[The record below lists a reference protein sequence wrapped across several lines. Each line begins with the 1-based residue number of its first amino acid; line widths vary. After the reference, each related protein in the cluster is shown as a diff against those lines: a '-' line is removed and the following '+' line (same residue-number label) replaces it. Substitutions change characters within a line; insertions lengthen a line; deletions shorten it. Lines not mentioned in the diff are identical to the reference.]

1 MKSTRTEFDGYT
13 EEILEPDDPP
23 AATTAKGNGYDPDPW
38 PVLDHAAYHGL
49 VGEIISV
56 LSPQTESDPIALL
69 LQFIVSFGNAIGRK
83 PYYLVE
89 ASRHYTNLFAV
100 LVGRT
105 AKSRKGT
112 SAERIRRIVEIADPD
127 WANWR
132 AQGGMSSGEGIIWA
146 VRDPIFSMKKG
157 VEELSDPGIDDKR
170 LLLDEREFFQA
181 LSVLKRD
188 GSILSRIVRDAW
200 DCRRC
205 LASMTKHLPA
215 RASEALISI
224 VGHITTEELRQTL
237 DHTSMA
243 NGYANRFL
251 FACVRR
257 SRLLPH
263 GGCTDEKETERLGQN
278 TREALDTARRL
289 DRVMMRED
297 AYRFWEEI
305 YPTLSED
312 RPGLLGAIT
321 ARAEAQTIRL
331 ALLYAL
337 LDRSPEIARVH
348 LEAALALWRY
358 CDASAHYIFGDL
370 VGDPVADAIL
380 RALRNVHPNGM
391 SRSDISGLFR
401 NHLAAG
407 KIAAALVLL
416 QAVKKVRFEMHQPH
430 IGRPCEMWFSV
441 SGKAP

>member
-1 MKSTRTEFDGYT
+1 MKRTRTEFDGYT
-13 EEILEPDDPP
+13 EELYEPDDPP
-23 AATTAKGNGYDPDPW
+23 AAASRGNGHDPDPW
-38 PVLDHAAYHGL
+38 PVLDRAAYHGL
-49 VGEIISV
+49 AGEVIAA

-69 LQFIVSFGNAIGRK
+69 LQYLVSFGNAVGRK
-83 PYYLVE
+83 PYYIVE

-100 LVGRT
+100 LVGQT

-112 SAERIRRIVEIADPD
+112 SAERIRRIFEMVDPN

-132 AQGGMSSGEGIIWA
+132 AQGGMSSGEGVIWA

-157 VEELSDPGIDDKR
+157 HEELSDPGIDDKR

-181 LSVLKRD
+181 LSVHKRD

-205 LASMTKHLPA
+205 LASMTKHSPA
-215 RASEALISI
+215 RATEALISI

-257 SRLLPH
+257 SKLLPH
-263 GGCTDEKETERLGQN
+263 GGCADEREIERLGQN
-278 TREALDTARRL
+278 TREALDAARRL
-289 DRVMMRED
+289 DRVIMRDD

-305 YPTLSED
+305 YPKLSED

-348 LEAALALWRY
+348 LEAAFALWRY
-358 CDASAHYIFGDL
+358 CDASARYIFGDL

-407 KIAAALVLL
+407 KIHAALERLH
-416 QAVKKVRFEMHQPH
+416 AAKKVRFEMHKPA
-430 IGRPCEMWFSV
+430 IGRPTEMWFIV
-441 SGKAP
+441 

>member
-23 AATTAKGNGYDPDPW
+23 TASTAKGNGHDPDPW

-49 VGEIISV
+49 AGEIIAV

-69 LQFIVSFGNAIGRK
+69 LQFLVSFGNAIGRK
-83 PYYLVE
+83 PFYLVE
-89 ASRHYTNLFAV
+89 ADRHYTNLFAL
-100 LVGRT
+100 LVGRSS
-105 AKSRKGT
+105 KSRKGV
-112 SAERIRRIVEIADPD
+112 SAGRIRSIFETADPN
-127 WANWR
+127 WANR
-132 AQGGMSSGEGIIWA
+132 CTLGGMSSSEGIIWA
-146 VRDPIFSMKKG
+146 IRDPIFGMKRG
-157 VEELSDPGIDDKR
+157 QEEMIDPGIEDKR
-170 LLLDEREFFQA
+170 LLLDEREFFQPLA
-181 LSVLKRD
+181 VLKRE
-188 GSILSRIVRDAW
+188 GNILSRIVRDAW
-200 DCRRC
+200 DCRYC
-205 LASMTKHLPA
+205 LTSITKHSPA
-215 RASEALISI
+215 RATHALISI
-224 VGHITTEELRQTL
+224 IGHITADELRQTL

-257 SRLLPH
+257 GRILPH
-263 GGCTDEKETERLGQN
+263 GGYSDEKETARLGRA
-278 TREALDTARRL
+278 TLEALEAARRL
-289 DRVMMRED
+289 DRVIMDED
-297 AYRFWEEI
+297 AYRFWEKI
-305 YPTLSED
+305 YPKLSED

-370 VGDPVADAIL
+370 VGEPVADTIL
-380 RALRNVHPNGM
+380 RTLRNVQPAGM

-407 KIAAALVLL
+407 KIGAALERLH
-416 QAVKKVRFEMHQPH
+416 AANKVRFERHQPA
-430 IGRPCEMWFSV
+430 IGRPREMWFIV
-441 SGKAP
+441 

>member
-1 MKSTRTEFDGYT
+1 MKSTRTEFDGYS
-13 EEILEPDDPP
+13 EELYEPDDPP
-23 AATTAKGNGYDPDPW
+23 AAASKGNGHNPDSW
-38 PVLDHAAYHGL
+38 PVLDRAAHHGL
-49 VGEIISV
+49 AGEAV
-56 LSPQTESDPIALL
+56 AALSPQTESDPIALL
-69 LQFIVSFGNAIGRK
+69 LQYLVSFGNAVGRQ

-89 ASRHYTNLFAV
+89 DSRHYTNLFAV
-100 LVGRT
+100 LVGQT

-112 SAERIRRIVEIADPD
+112 SAERIRRIFEIVDPD

-132 AQGGMSSGEGIIWA
+132 AQGGMSSGEGVIWA

-157 VEELSDPGIDDKR
+157 SEELSDPGIDDKR

-188 GSILSRIVRDAW
+188 GNILSRIVRDAW

-205 LASMTKHLPA
+205 LASMTKHSPA
-215 RASEALISI
+215 RASETLISI

-263 GGCTDEKETERLGQN
+263 GGCADEKETKRLGQN

-305 YPTLSED
+305 YPKLSED

-370 VGDPVADAIL
+370 VGEPVADTIL
-380 RALRNVHPNGM
+380 RALRNVQPAGM

-401 NHLAAG
+401 NHFAAS
-407 KIAAALVLL
+407 KIDAALARLH
-416 QAVKKVRFEMHQPH
+416 AAKKVRFEKHQPPV
-430 IGRPCEMWFSV
+430 GRPREMWFIV
-441 SGKAP
+441 